1 MHTRNKKWNRLCQ
14 LGQCRRKQFYVL
26 WKARAFNGEM
36 VLHFLK
42 RGFVSKRVIVQ
53 NKIQGALWDT
63 VRYCFE
69 VVLEK

>member
-14 LGQCRRKQFYVL
+14 SDQCRRKQFYVL
-26 WKARAFNGEM
+26 WKASTFNGEM
-36 VLHFLK
+36 VLHFFK

-53 NKIQGALWDT
+53 NKIRGALWDT

-69 VVLEK
+69 IVLEK